1 MELLVVSGE
10 EVRRGVGM
18 LSAIDAVEKAY
29 VQLSLSRADVP
40 LRVPLETPKGVTLFM
55 PGYLKD
61 DNAMAVKIV
70 SVYADNPSKG
80 LPTVTALVIAVDA
93 ETGVPKAAI
102 EGTYLTALRTG
113 AAAGVATR
121 LLARE
126 DAAVMAMIGAG
137 GQAPTQIEAVCVV
150 RPIWEVRIFDI
161 SRERAEALKERMA
174 ESLPEVKFRTV
185 SSANEAVRGADVITT
200 ATTSREPVFDAR
212 YVSPGAHVNGIGAYT
227 PEMQEIPADLVARA
241 RVVID
246 SRTGALAEAGDL
258 IKPLKAG
265 IVREDEIVEIG
276 EVLSGRAPGR
286 QSSEEITFFKSVGNA
301 AQDVAVAR
309 LVLQAAEKG
318 GWGTRV
324 IL

>member
-1 MELLVVSGE
+1 MNLLVVSGE
-10 EVRRGVGM
+10 EVRRGVDM

-29 VQLSLSRADVP
+29 IQLSSSKANVP
-40 LRVPLETPKGVTLFM
+40 LRISLETPKGVTLFM

-70 SVYADNPSKG
+70 SVYADNPTIG

-126 DAAVMAMIGAG
+126 DASVMAMIGAG
-137 GQAPTQIEAVCVV
+137 GQAPTQIEAVCTV
-150 RPIWEVRIFDI
+150 RPIREVRIFDI
-161 SRERAEALKERMA
+161 SRERAGTLEERMA
-174 ESLPEVKFRTV
+174 ESLPEITFRV
-185 SSANEAVRGADVITT
+185 VNSANEAVRGADVITT
-200 ATTSREPVFDAR
+200 ATTSRNPVFDAG
-212 YVSPGAHVNGIGAYT
+212 YVLPGAHVNGIGAYT
-227 PEMQEIPADLVARA
+227 PEMQEIPADLVSKA

-265 IVREDEIVEIG
+265 LIRESEIVEIG
-276 EVLSGRAPGR
+276 EVLAGSAPGR
-286 QSSEEITFFKSVGNA
+286 RSPDEITFFKSVGNA
-301 AQDVAVAR
+301 VQDVAVAR
-309 LVLQAAEKG
+309 IVLQAAERE
-318 GWGTRV
+318 GWGTPV
-324 IL
+324 PL